1 MTTPA
6 PDNKQNDLIEL
17 TVEEEKAG
25 LRLDKW
31 LADSVEELSRSRL
44 KNLIAEGKVLR
55 DGAPVSDA
63 SARVRAEE
71 VYTLHL
77 PELEEAEPEPE
88 DIPLDVLY
96 EDDDLIIVNKP
107 AGMVVHP
114 GAGNQTG
121 TLVNA
126 LLHHCRD
133 SLSGIGGVAR
143 PGIVHRLDKDTSGV
157 MVAAKND
164 AAHHGLSELFSAHTI
179 ARTYLAI
186 VHGSPR
192 PGLGTIETGIARA
205 SQDRKKMAV
214 ADIYD
219 HPSAREAI
227 THYKVRESY
236 GQGRAKLPGD
246 SLAALVACQL
256 ETGRTHQIRV
266 HMAHLGHPLLGDQ
279 VYGRGPGLS
288 GLRPVDDP
296 AIEAIEVLRR
306 FKRQALHAMEL
317 GFDHPLTGQPLSFKT
332 PPPAD
337 FMELEKAL
345 SAL

>member
-1 MTTPA
+1 MTIPGQ
-6 PDNKQNDLIEL
+6 DNKQNDLIEL
-17 TVEEEKAG
+17 LVEDDKAG

-31 LADSVEELSRSRL
+31 LADSVEDISRSRL
-44 KNLIAEGKVLR
+44 KSLISEGLVLR
-55 DGAPVSDA
+55 DGLPASDA
-63 SARVRAEE
+63 SARVRVGEI
-71 VYTLHL
+71 YSLQL
-77 PELEEAEPEPE
+77 PELEEAEPAPE
-88 DIPLDVLY
+88 DIPLDVLH
-96 EDDDLIIVNKP
+96 EDGDLIIVNKP

-157 MVAAKND
+157 MVAAKNY

-214 ADIYD
+214 ADIYE

-246 SLAALVACQL
+246 SLASLVACQL

-266 HMAHLGHPLLGDQ
+266 HMAHLGHPLVGDQ

-288 GLRPVDDP
+288 GLRPIDDV
-296 AIEAIEVLRR
+296 AIAATEVLRN
-306 FKRQALHAMEL
+306 FKRQALHAAEL
-317 GFDHPLTGQPLSFKT
+317 GFDHPLTGEPLLFTT
-332 PPPAD
+332 PPPVD
-337 FMELEKAL
+337 FLELQHAL
-345 SAL
+345 GAL

>member
-6 PDNKQNDLIEL
+6 PDNKQNDMIEL
-17 TVEEEKAG
+17 VADEETAG
-25 LRLDKW
+25 QRLDKW
-31 LADSVEELSRSRL
+31 LADLVEDISRSRL
-44 KNLIAEGKVLR
+44 KSLIAEGMVLR
-55 DGAPVSDA
+55 NGTPALDA
-63 SARVRAEE
+63 SARIRAGDI
-71 VYTLHL
+71 YSLQL
-77 PELEEAEPEPE
+77 PEIEEAEPEPE
-88 DIPLDVLY
+88 DIRLDVLY

-126 LLHHCRD
+126 LLYHCRD

-164 AAHHGLSELFSAHTI
+164 AAHHGLSELFSTHTI
-179 ARTYLAI
+179 ERTYLAI

-192 PGLGTIETGIARA
+192 PGLGTIKTGIARA

-296 AIEAIEVLRR
+296 AIAAIEVLRDFR
-306 FKRQALHAMEL
+306 RQALHATEL
-317 GFDHPLTGQPLSFKT
+317 GFDHPLTGEPLSFT
-332 PPPAD
+332 TTPPAD